1 MYIHFAGTSAAGLTP
16 ARFGQGGS
24 LSLKAVTHTCLRV
37 PSSVSTSSYSFRIYA
52 CPSLLYLTDGSQQ
65 QLTRTSFRA
74 VCTAGRIS
82 LSAGLPLT
90 VTPWPAGAGLLSI
103 GDRTIRLTRPRSAVP
118 LFSSKLSKRFAAVA
132 LLTPEVS
139 RLVAVLSP
147 LLHSPLEP
155 ALLTQFTGVGL
166 SLAISGPIPR
176 SVNCAHVC
184 SEQSPQV
191 LPAVVSRSDFSR
203 LCLSTP
209 PPGAC
214 ETRVAPT
221 RAAQRAGWG
230 LVFFSQLALELK
242 IIHPPHTLESARP

>member
-1 MYIHFAGTSAAGLTP
+1 MA
-16 ARFGQGGS
+16 
-24 LSLKAVTHTCLRV
+24 
-37 PSSVSTSSYSFRIYA
+37 
-52 CPSLLYLTDGSQQ
+52 
-65 QLTRTSFRA
+65 
-74 VCTAGRIS
+74 
-82 LSAGLPLT
+82 
-90 VTPWPAGAGLLSI
+90 
-103 GDRTIRLTRPRSAVP
+103 AVP
-118 LFSSKLSKRFAAVA
+118 VTCAVAITGKTRGPVRLKYQKHETSKLSKRFAAAA
-132 LLTPEVS
+132 LLTEVS

-176 SVNCAHVC
+176 SVNCAHVP
-184 SEQSPQV
+184 SAQRLQV

-230 LVFFSQLALELK
+230 LVFSFQLPVAVEQK
-242 IIHPPHTLESARP
+242 IIYPLQSTNLHVVDSPGKARLNRPSPRSARGPLGPPSCSR